1 MEQKLQK
8 VGRPRGFDD
17 VATRDAIQKV
27 FWKQGFAATSLDDL
41 STATGLHKPS
51 LYGAFGNKQ
60 AMFTDSFRAFLRAR
74 GEAMTA
80 ALAESKL
87 RDALAAHFAG
97 ITDLYTN
104 NDVTRGCF
112 LASAAV
118 PMAATD
124 EAVAERIRRSLAAQ
138 DAAFVERMRQGK
150 ADGELTPGLDPQSA
164 TDLVLG
170 TQLRLSVLARSGEP
184 KAALEKLWR
193 RVVDAVAPT

>member
-1 MEQKLQK
+1 
-8 VGRPRGFDD
+8 
-17 VATRDAIQKV
+17 
-27 FWKQGFAATSLDDL
+27 
-41 STATGLHKPS
+41 
-51 LYGAFGNKQ
+51 
-60 AMFTDSFRAFLRAR
+60 
-74 GEAMTA
+74 MTA
-80 ALAESKL
+80 ALAEPKL

-97 ITDLYTN
+97 ITDLYTS
-104 NDVTRGCF
+104 NDVMRGCF

-138 DAAFVERMRQGK
+138 DTAFVERMQQGK
-150 ADGELTPGLDPQSA
+150 ADGELMPGLDPQSA